1 MSDYSLTG
9 WSIKYIA
16 KSFGKQ
22 NVLKNINLNVQQG
35 QIVGLIG
42 PSGSGKSTIIKIALG
57 MEVADKGTAE
67 IFEAKMPNRKLL
79 SKIGYMAQTDALYMT
94 LTGFENLKFYA
105 KMKGIK
111 SSELQLQ
118 IDHVAEVVD
127 LKDAL
132 NKRVEG
138 YSGGM
143 MRRLSLGIALLGN
156 PKLLILDEP
165 TVGIDPAL
173 RRKIWRELK
182 RIKNNGQSIL
192 ITTHVMDEAEQV
204 DEVALILDG
213 NVIALDSPKNL
224 KQQYDVPTIEDVFLK
239 AEGAE

>member
-1 MSDYSLTG
+1 
-9 WSIKYIA
+9 
-16 KSFGKQ
+16 
-22 NVLKNINLNVQQG
+22 
-35 QIVGLIG
+35 
-42 PSGSGKSTIIKIALG
+42 
-57 MEVADKGTAE
+57 
-67 IFEAKMPNRKLL
+67 MPNRKLL

>member
-1 MSDYSLTG
+1 MNK
-9 WSIKYIA
+9 SIIELKNIA

-79 SKIGYMAQTDALYMT
+79 SKIGYMAQTDTLYMT

-192 ITTHVMDEAEQV
+192 ITTHVMDESEQV
-204 DEVALILDG
+204 DEVSLILDG

-224 KQQYDVPTIEDVFLK
+224 KRQYDVPSIEDVFLK

>member
-1 MSDYSLTG
+1 MNK
-9 WSIKYIA
+9 SIIELKNIA
-16 KSFGKQ
+16 KSFGKR

-67 IFEAKMPNRKLL
+67 IFEDKMPNRKLL

-224 KQQYDVPTIEDVFLK
+224 KQQYDVPSIEDVFLK

>member
-1 MSDYSLTG
+1 MNK
-9 WSIKYIA
+9 SIIELKNIA

-22 NVLKNINLNVQQG
+22 NILKNINLNVQQG

-224 KQQYDVPTIEDVFLK
+224 KRQYDVPSIEDVFLK

>member
-1 MSDYSLTG
+1 MNK
-9 WSIKYIA
+9 SIIELKNIA

-224 KQQYDVPTIEDVFLK
+224 KRQYDVPSIEGVFLK

>member
-1 MSDYSLTG
+1 MNK
-9 WSIKYIA
+9 SIIELKNIA

-224 KQQYDVPTIEDVFLK
+224 KRRYDVPSIEDVFLK

>member
-1 MSDYSLTG
+1 MNK
-9 WSIKYIA
+9 SIIELKNIA

-57 MEVADKGTAE
+57 MEETDKGIAK

-224 KQQYDVPTIEDVFLK
+224 KQQYDVPSIEDVFLK

>member
-1 MSDYSLTG
+1 MNK
-9 WSIKYIA
+9 SIIELKNIA

-111 SSELQLQ
+111 SSEVQLQ

-156 PKLLILDEP
+156 PKLLILDES

-224 KQQYDVPTIEDVFLK
+224 KQQYDVPSIEDVFLK

>member
-1 MSDYSLTG
+1 MNK
-9 WSIKYIA
+9 SIIELKNIA

-22 NVLKNINLNVQQG
+22 NVLKKINLNVQQG

-224 KQQYDVPTIEDVFLK
+224 KQQYDVPSIEDVFLK

>member
-1 MSDYSLTG
+1 MNK
-9 WSIKYIA
+9 SIIELKNIA

-118 IDHVAEVVD
+118 IDHVAEIVD

-143 MRRLSLGIALLGN
+143 MRRLSLGIALLDN

-182 RIKNNGQSIL
+182 RIKNSGQSIL

-224 KQQYDVPTIEDVFLK
+224 KRQYDVPSIEDVFLK

>member
-1 MSDYSLTG
+1 MNK
-9 WSIKYIA
+9 SIIELKNIA

-204 DEVALILDG
+204 DEVELILDG

-224 KQQYDVPTIEDVFLK
+224 KQQYDVPSIEDVFLK

>member
-1 MSDYSLTG
+1 MNK
-9 WSIKYIA
+9 SIIELKNIA

-22 NVLKNINLNVQQG
+22 NVLKKINLNVQQG

-182 RIKNNGQSIL
+182 RIKNSGQSIL

-224 KQQYDVPTIEDVFLK
+224 KQQYDVPSIEDVFLK

>member
-1 MSDYSLTG
+1 MNK
-9 WSIKYIA
+9 SIIELKNIA

-173 RRKIWRELK
+173 RRKLWRELK

-224 KQQYDVPTIEDVFLK
+224 KRQYDVPSIEDVFLK

>member
-1 MSDYSLTG
+1 MNK
-9 WSIKYIA
+9 SIIELKNIA

-22 NVLKNINLNVQQG
+22 NVLKKINLNVQQG

-57 MEVADKGTAE
+57 MEEADKGIAK

-182 RIKNNGQSIL
+182 RIKNSGQSIL

-213 NVIALDSPKNL
+213 NVIALDSPK
-224 KQQYDVPTIEDVFLK
+224 KFKTTI
-239 AEGAE
+239 

>member
-1 MSDYSLTG
+1 MNK
-9 WSIKYIA
+9 SIIELKNIA

-182 RIKNNGQSIL
+182 RIKNSGQSIL

-224 KQQYDVPTIEDVFLK
+224 KQQYDVPSIEDVFLK

>member
-1 MSDYSLTG
+1 MNK
-9 WSIKYIA
+9 SIIELKNIA

-204 DEVALILDG
+204 DEVALVLDG

-224 KQQYDVPTIEDVFLK
+224 KRQYDVPSIEDVFLK

>member
-1 MSDYSLTG
+1 MNK
-9 WSIKYIA
+9 SIIELKNIA

-22 NVLKNINLNVQQG
+22 NVLKKINLNVQQG

-111 SSELQLQ
+111 SNELQLQ

-182 RIKNNGQSIL
+182 RIKNNGHSIL

-204 DEVALILDG
+204 DVVALILDG

-224 KQQYDVPTIEDVFLK
+224 KRQYDVPSIEDVFLK

>member
-1 MSDYSLTG
+1 MNKSVIEL
-9 WSIKYIA
+9 KNIA

-57 MEVADKGTAE
+57 MEVADKGIAK

-118 IDHVAEVVD
+118 IGHVAEVVD

-224 KQQYDVPTIEDVFLK
+224 KRQYDVPSIEDVFLK

>member
-1 MSDYSLTG
+1 MNK
-9 WSIKYIA
+9 SIIELKNIA

-79 SKIGYMAQTDALYMT
+79 SKIGYMAQTDTLYMT

-204 DEVALILDG
+204 DEVSLILDG

-224 KQQYDVPTIEDVFLK
+224 KRQYDVPSIEDVFLK

>member
-1 MSDYSLTG
+1 MNK
-9 WSIKYIA
+9 SIIELKNIA

-22 NVLKNINLNVQQG
+22 NVLKNINFNVQQG

-224 KQQYDVPTIEDVFLK
+224 KQQYDVPSIEDVFLK

>member
-1 MSDYSLTG
+1 M
-9 WSIKYIA
+9 
-16 KSFGKQ
+16 
-22 NVLKNINLNVQQG
+22 
-35 QIVGLIG
+35 GLIG

-182 RIKNNGQSIL
+182 RIKNSGQSIL

-213 NVIALDSPKNL
+213 NVISLDSPKNL
-224 KQQYDVPTIEDVFLK
+224 KRQYDVPSIEDVFLK

>member
-1 MSDYSLTG
+1 MNK
-9 WSIKYIA
+9 SIIELKNIA

-156 PKLLILDEP
+156 PKLLILDES

-224 KQQYDVPTIEDVFLK
+224 KQQYDVPSIEDVFLK

>member
-1 MSDYSLTG
+1 MNK
-9 WSIKYIA
+9 SIIELKNIA

-42 PSGSGKSTIIKIALG
+42 HSGSGKSTIIKIALG

-224 KQQYDVPTIEDVFLK
+224 KRQYDVPSIEDVFLK

>member
-1 MSDYSLTG
+1 MNK
-9 WSIKYIA
+9 SIIELKNIA

-111 SSELQLQ
+111 SSELQFQ

-224 KQQYDVPTIEDVFLK
+224 KRQYDVPSIEDVFLK

>member
-1 MSDYSLTG
+1 MNK
-9 WSIKYIA
+9 SIIELKNIA

-22 NVLKNINLNVQQG
+22 NVLKKINLNVQQG

-57 MEVADKGTAE
+57 MEVADKGIAK

-224 KQQYDVPTIEDVFLK
+224 KRQYDVPSIEDVFLK

>member
-1 MSDYSLTG
+1 MNK
-9 WSIKYIA
+9 SIIELKNIA

-118 IDHVAEVVD
+118 IDHVAEIVD

-182 RIKNNGQSIL
+182 RIKNSGQSIL

-224 KQQYDVPTIEDVFLK
+224 KRQYDVPSIEDVFLK

>member
-1 MSDYSLTG
+1 MNK
-9 WSIKYIA
+9 SIIELKNIA

-57 MEVADKGTAE
+57 MEVADKGIAK

-224 KQQYDVPTIEDVFLK
+224 KRQYDVLSIEDVFLK

>member
-1 MSDYSLTG
+1 MNK
-9 WSIKYIA
+9 SIIELKNIA

-118 IDHVAEVVD
+118 IDHVAEVVN

-224 KQQYDVPTIEDVFLK
+224 KRQYDVPSIEDVFLK

>member
-1 MSDYSLTG
+1 MNK
-9 WSIKYIA
+9 SIIELKNIA

-22 NVLKNINLNVQQG
+22 NVLKKINLNVQQG

-57 MEVADKGTAE
+57 MEEADKGIAK

-182 RIKNNGQSIL
+182 RIKNSGQSIL

-224 KQQYDVPTIEDVFLK
+224 KRQYDVPSIEDVFLK

>member
-1 MSDYSLTG
+1 MNK
-9 WSIKYIA
+9 SIIELKNIA

-22 NVLKNINLNVQQG
+22 NVLKKINLNVQQG

-224 KQQYDVPTIEDVFLK
+224 KRQYDVPSIEDVFLK

>member
-1 MSDYSLTG
+1 MNK
-9 WSIKYIA
+9 SIIELKNIA

-22 NVLKNINLNVQQG
+22 NVLKKINLNVQQG

-42 PSGSGKSTIIKIALG
+42 PSGSGKSTITKIALG
-57 MEVADKGTAE
+57 MEEADKGIAK

-182 RIKNNGQSIL
+182 RIKNSGQSIL

-224 KQQYDVPTIEDVFLK
+224 KRQYDVPSIEDVFLK

>member
-1 MSDYSLTG
+1 MNK
-9 WSIKYIA
+9 SIIELKNIA

-79 SKIGYMAQTDALYMT
+79 SKIGYMAQTDALYMA

-204 DEVALILDG
+204 DEAALILDG

-224 KQQYDVPTIEDVFLK
+224 KQQYDVPSIEDVFLK